1 MKFKNFDLRMFEKA
15 HIEAER
21 SEYDRFRV
29 GCVIAYKKHI
39 IGSGRN
45 GNKSNPMQ
53 KEYNR
58 KYRHFNNTNGEY
70 IHDAVHAEIAAIQS
84 IPYTV
89 GIEVDW
95 SKVYIYVYRI
105 CPGKSNGYGNAKPCA
120 ACMAA
125 IRELGI
131 KNVYYTDDDGFS
143 YLRLDN

>member
-1 MKFKNFDLRMFEKA
+1 MKFSNFDKRMFEKA
-15 HIEAER
+15 RAEAER

-39 IGSGRN
+39 IGAGRN

-58 KYRHFNNTNGEY
+58 KYRNFNNIDGGY
-70 IHDAVHAEIAAIQS
+70 IHDAIHAEISAIQS

-95 SKVYIYVYRI
+95 SKVSVYVYRI
-105 CPGKSNGYGNAKPCA
+105 CPGKPNGYGLARPCC
-120 ACMAA
+120 ACMNA
-125 IRELGI
+125 IKDLGI
-131 KNVYYTDDDGFS
+131 KHIYYTDNAGFG
-143 YLRLDN
+143 YLELQ